1 MLRCT
6 GPTYTLRNWPIFRRS
21 FPVKLPHRPSVEHL
35 CLCWCDIFT
44 GRMSY
49 HLTNSVREFKETKK
63 QKHWIQGNHMNNVFI
78 FQFLCETCWHVRVC
92 KDCRPFSILV
102 ALTSCALLLLRPH
115 CETRP
120 TLKSRHRV
128 YIGAFLLAKWCCDE
142 FSSVERS
149 IIYSLASVN
158 VILFFNFLTF
168 MRFMWCDKRRIQLF
182 LGVVKTTYEHVRYLA
197 ISIRYLYM
205 WQWVVTQ

>member
-6 GPTYTLRNWPIFRRS
+6 GPTYTLCNWPIFRRS

-92 KDCRPFSILV
+92 EDCRPFSILV
-102 ALTSCALLLLRPH
+102 ALNYFVCFASTA
-115 CETRP
+115 TVM
-120 TLKSRHRV
+120 RHNQHRKVDIV
-128 YIGAFLLAKWCCDE
+128 YILVHFIGEMMLRRVQSSRTQHYLLVVLCECY
-142 FSSVERS
+142 
-149 IIYSLASVN
+149 I
-158 VILFFNFLTF
+158 
-168 MRFMWCDKRRIQLF
+168 WCDNFYAIYVMRH
-182 LGVVKTTYEHVRYLA
+182 TTHSAVF
-197 ISIRYLYM
+197 
-205 WQWVVTQ
+205 WG